1 MVNDRGTR
9 KWTSMMLPEH
19 NQMLE
24 ALWKEDEKKIKPI
37 LDEQQKIEIDRILQL
52 ALMDGLTVEI
62 TYFMD
67 HNYHTIKG
75 KLLRFD
81 PLKNDLK
88 LDSEENDIYLHD
100 IINITIL

>member
-1 MVNDRGTR
+1 MVNDRGTQ

-19 NQMLE
+19 KQMLE

-37 LDEQQKIEIDRILQL
+37 LDEQQKIEINRILQL
-52 ALMDGLTVEI
+52 VLMDGLTVEI

-67 HNYHTIKG
+67 HDYHTIKA
-75 KLLRFD
+75 KSLMID
-81 PLKNDLK
+81 PLKNKLK

-100 IINITIL
+100 IIDITIL